1 MSFLRNSVSYL
12 VFFLNI
18 TTAINII
25 MVVVKMFLLYK
36 LLEELGLLLGVFLA
50 ENRQQVL
57 STLWHWRLD
66 CLIMVVIMLMVAMV
80 IMIMLLL
87 LLLMVMMMMK

>member
-36 LLEELGLLLGVFLA
+36 LLEELGLLLGVLLA

-66 CLIMVVIMLMVAMV
+66 CLIMVVIMLMLIMV

-87 LLLMVMMMMK
+87 MVMMMMMMK

>member
-1 MSFLRNSVSYL
+1 M
-12 VFFLNI
+12 I
-18 TTAINII
+18 INII
-25 MVVVKMFLLYK
+25 IYIAIPIIVVVKMFLLYK
-36 LLEELGLLLGVFLA
+36 LLEELGLLLGVLLA

-66 CLIMVVIMLMVAMV
+66 CLIMVVIMLMLIMV
-80 IMIMLLL
+80 IMILVIM

>member
-1 MSFLRNSVSYL
+1 
-12 VFFLNI
+12 
-18 TTAINII
+18 
-25 MVVVKMFLLYK
+25 MFLLYK
-36 LLEELGLLLGVFLA
+36 LLEELGLLLGVLLA

-80 IMIMLLL
+80 IMIMVIMIIVIM
-87 LLLMVMMMMK
+87 LLMVMMMMK

>member
-1 MSFLRNSVSYL
+1 MRFLRNSVSYL
-12 VFFLNI
+12 VFFLSI

-36 LLEELGLLLGVFLA
+36 LLEELGLLLGVLLA

-57 STLWHWRLD
+57 STLCHWRLD
-66 CLIMVVIMLMVAMV
+66 CLIMVMIMLMVIMV
-80 IMIMLLL
+80 IMIMLL